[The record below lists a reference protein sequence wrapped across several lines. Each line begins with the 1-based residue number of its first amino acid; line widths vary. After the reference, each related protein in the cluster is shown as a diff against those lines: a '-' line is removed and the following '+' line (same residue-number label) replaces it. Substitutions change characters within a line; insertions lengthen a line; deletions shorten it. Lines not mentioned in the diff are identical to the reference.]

1 MFIAWLVLFPA
12 VILPIRLFPNLSLK
26 ISVSILLFL
35 LVMSI
40 YLLVFIIYKGEYV
53 YWYTGGPSY
62 EEAKSAGST
71 KRKEYAKAHLDLFRK
86 MTLISS
92 LYLLLSFFF
101 YFSIYIDI
109 LIVSLAI
116 VLATLKSTPIKFNKE
131 K

>member
-1 MFIAWLVLFPA
+1 
-12 VILPIRLFPNLSLK
+12 
-26 ISVSILLFL
+26 
-35 LVMSI
+35 MSI

-62 EEAKSAGST
+62 EEAKTAGST
-71 KRKEYAKAHLDLFRK
+71 KRKEYDKAHLDLFRK